1 MSVDGVLNLNKPYGL
16 TSMALVRRLKRLAEV
31 KRVGH
36 GGTLDPIATGVI
48 PVCFGRATRVMEYLV
63 DGSKE
68 YRTVIELGVETDTYD
83 AMGEVTQAGDAS
95 NITRDQVAEAL
106 LLFSGRIDQVPPMY
120 SALKRQGKRL
130 YELARAGMEVDRAP
144 RAVEV
149 YAIEL
154 ADWSPP
160 LVTVDVTCGRGFY
173 MRSLAYDLGGELG
186 CGAHLK
192 ELVRTR
198 SGPFLVEEALSI
210 EDAEDLISEGD
221 WGRLWAPDV
230 VLEHMRAVVVGRTAE
245 DDIRHG
251 RPLPAQVNGDAT
263 GPEERC
269 RVYSA
274 DGRFLAIVVID
285 GSSGMWRPEKVF
297 V

>member
-16 TSMALVRRLKRLAEV
+16 TSMELVRRLKRLADV

-63 DGSKE
+63 EGSKE
-68 YRTVIELGVETDTYD
+68 YRAVIELGAETDTYD
-83 AMGEVTQAGDAS
+83 AMGEVTRAGDAS
-95 NITRDQVAEAL
+95 EVTRDQTAEAL
-106 LLFSGRIDQVPPMY
+106 SRFSGRIDQVPPMY

-130 YELARAGMEVDRAP
+130 YELARAGIEVDRAP
-144 RAVEV
+144 RAVVV

-160 LVTVDVTCGRGFY
+160 LATVHVTCGRGFY
-173 MRSLAYDLGGELG
+173 VRSLAHDLGVELG

-198 SGPFLVEEALSI
+198 SGPFLVDDALSI
-210 EDAEDLISEGD
+210 EEAEDVMAEGD
-221 WGRLWAPDV
+221 WGRLASPDV
-230 VLEHMRAVVVGRTAE
+230 VLEKMRAVVVGMSVE
-245 DDIRHG
+245 EDIRHG
-251 RPLPAQVNGDAT
+251 RPLPARMSGDLA

-269 RVYSA
+269 RVYST
-274 DGRFLAIVVID
+274 DGRFLAIAVTD
-285 GSSGMWRPEKVF
+285 SSSGRLRPEKVF
-297 V
+297 I